1 MWRWAIWRADRG
13 VRPLDLVVDGLAD
26 VVEQAAHLGDLDV
39 GSDLG
44 RDDRRQAARLD
55 DVVEDVLAVARP
67 VLEPAEELDDL
78 GRQAGHAGVVGGLL
92 AGLAHDQV
100 DLGPGLGHDLL
111 DPAGMDP
118 AVGDRAS

>member
-1 MWRWAIWRADRG
+1 MAIWTSA
-13 VRPLDLVVDGLAD
+13 P
-26 VVEQAAHLGDLDV
+26 
-39 GSDLG
+39 DLG

-55 DVVEDVLAVARP
+55 DVVEDVLAVAGA

-92 AGLAHDQV
+92 AGLAHHQV
-100 DLGPGLGHDLL
+100 DLGAGLGHDLL

-118 AVGDRAS
+118 AVGDELGERQPGDLAADRVEAR